1 MLMPSRIALTW
12 LQVFALTLP
21 GFPTPVRAQ
30 QSPLARVIHRT
41 TLDNGL
47 EIVVAENHAVP
58 LATVLVAV
66 RNGAFTQEPAERG
79 LAHLYEHVLFRS
91 YKGDPNAFGRAA
103 GRLNAAFNGFTS
115 SEVVSYFLMVP
126 SQNVDGAIDLMAGLF
141 QDARFSNQDL
151 KEERPIVLNE
161 LQRHASDP
169 EDRLGRQVAQALW
182 GSSWSRKDAS
192 GDSVTLAG
200 ITLDHLKAT
209 YSRYYVPNNAAL
221 IVTGDALFDLLNDPE
236 SGFQQRLVTNGPFE
250 SVTGT
255 YYTLSHSGPIEIV
268 GKTSPERAQDALVRL
283 LNELETLDVLEGV
296 SDGDLAIAKK
306 HREVQSALTRERIAG
321 LAPALA
327 QWWSSAGLDY
337 HLAYDARMAAQ
348 TIDDLRRFA
357 GTYVVGRPRVIGVL
371 APPETTDRLAAWLR
385 HPAARSGP

>member
-30 QSPLARVIHRT
+30 QSPLARFIHRT

-103 GRLNAAFNGFTS
+103 GRLNAASNGFTS

-126 SQNVDGAIDLMAGLF
+126 SQNLDGAIDLMAGLF

-151 KEERPIVLNE
+151 KEERPSSSTSCSVTRRTPKIG
-161 LQRHASDP
+161 SD
-169 EDRLGRQVAQALW
+169 DRLHRRCGEVRGAGR
-182 GSSWSRKDAS
+182 
-192 GDSVTLAG
+192 
-200 ITLDHLKAT
+200 
-209 YSRYYVPNNAAL
+209 
-221 IVTGDALFDLLNDPE
+221 
-236 SGFQQRLVTNGPFE
+236 
-250 SVTGT
+250 
-255 YYTLSHSGPIEIV
+255 
-268 GKTSPERAQDALVRL
+268 
-283 LNELETLDVLEGV
+283 
-296 SDGDLAIAKK
+296 
-306 HREVQSALTRERIAG
+306 
-321 LAPALA
+321 
-327 QWWSSAGLDY
+327 
-337 HLAYDARMAAQ
+337 
-348 TIDDLRRFA
+348 
-357 GTYVVGRPRVIGVL
+357 
-371 APPETTDRLAAWLR
+371 
-385 HPAARSGP
+385 